1 MKPFCTLSNKIIRIM
16 VVTLVILVGG
26 FSVQGE
32 DKMSGD
38 PALKNPMGN
47 IAGKNPAGDPVEKNP
62 IGNITAKNPAG
73 NSAVKNSGY
82 TFPSKKIVINL
93 APADVRKEGTGF
105 DLPMAV
111 GVLLASGD
119 IAAKNIGD
127 TAFLGELALDGKLRP
142 INGIL
147 PAVLSLKKSG
157 IKKVVVPAQNAKEAA
172 LAENVEV
179 YPVNSLTEVVNFLNP
194 PAISDFQIKPFR
206 VDIEQYLKNN
216 FETAYAFDFKA
227 VKGQEKAKR
236 ALEIA
241 AAGGHNILMAGSP
254 GSGKTLLAKCF
265 MSILPPLQYSE
276 AIELTKIYSVSGL
289 LEKDKPLMSM
299 RPFRSP
305 HHSASS
311 AGIIGGGTNPKPGEI
326 SLAHRGVLFLDEVVE
341 FPRSVLEVLRQP
353 LEDGVVTISRAQTS
367 IKYPADFVL
376 LAAMNPCPCG
386 HYGDTKKACICSDFQ
401 VKRYWS
407 RLSGPLLDRIDMQIE
422 VARLSEDEL
431 LNKQA
436 TGESSAVIRE
446 RVIKAREKQ
455 VVRFKDDGIVSNS
468 QMLPR
473 LIKKHCGL
481 DASAED
487 ILRTAIAKFNLS
499 GRSYDRILKLS
510 RTIADLKDSENITPA
525 HIAEAIQYRNIERIM
540 VK

>member
-1 MKPFCTLSNKIIRIM
+1 MISYVYTGANTGIEGYKITVEADISSGLPAFAIVGLPDAAVSEAKERIR
-16 VVTLVILVGG
+16 
-26 FSVQGE
+26 
-32 DKMSGD
+32 
-38 PALKNPMGN
+38 
-47 IAGKNPAGDPVEKNP
+47 
-62 IGNITAKNPAG
+62 
-73 NSAVKNSGY
+73 SAIKNSGY
-82 TFPSKKIVINL
+82 LFPNKKLVVNL
-93 APADVRKEGTGF
+93 APADVKKEGTGF

-119 IAAKNIGD
+119 ITAGNLDD
-127 TAFLGELALDGKLRP
+127 TAFLGELALDGKVRAV
-142 INGIL
+142 NGVL
-147 PAVLSLKKSG
+147 PTVLGLVSNG
-157 IKKVVVPAQNAKEAA
+157 IKKVVVPAENAKEAA
-172 LAENVEV
+172 LAENIEV
-179 YPVNSLTEVVNFLNP
+179 YPVNNLIEVVNFLNP
-194 PAISDFQIKPFR
+194 PAISDFQIKPFT
-206 VDIEQYLKNN
+206 VDIEKYLNDNSENK
-216 FETAYAFDFKA
+216 YAFDFKE
-227 VKGQEKAKR
+227 VKGQEKGKR

-289 LEKDKPLMSM
+289 LEKDRPLMST

-341 FPRSVLEVLRQP
+341 FPRQVLEVLRQP
-353 LEDGVVTISRAQTS
+353 LEDGVVTISRAQMS

-386 HYGDTKKACICSDFQ
+386 HFGDTKKPCICSDFQ

-431 LNKQA
+431 LNKEA
-436 TGESSAVIRE
+436 TGESSATIRE
-446 RVIKAREKQ
+446 RVITARNMQ
-455 VVRFKDDGIVSNS
+455 VSRFKNDGIVSNS
-468 QMLPR
+468 QMTPKLV
-473 LIKKHCGL
+473 KKHCKL
-481 DASAED
+481 DSSAED
-487 ILRTAIAKFNLS
+487 ILRTAIARFNLS

-510 RTIADLKDSENITPA
+510 RTIADLKASENITPS